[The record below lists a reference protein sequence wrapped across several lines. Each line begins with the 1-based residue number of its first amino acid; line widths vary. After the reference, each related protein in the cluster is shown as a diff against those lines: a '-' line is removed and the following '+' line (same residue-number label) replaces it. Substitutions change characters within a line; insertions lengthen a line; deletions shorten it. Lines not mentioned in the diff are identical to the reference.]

1 VTSGP
6 DLVNTFR
13 YILGVLLVVGL
24 PPGVVWW
31 FVVHPFVGFWRKVG
45 VRGTMTVM
53 TLFFV
58 VSVAGLVMIRDAL
71 LGPDLGSQW
80 PLVVLGATLAA
91 IAIFIGLKRKKY
103 LTMRIL
109 AGVPEVETDVE
120 KRGKLLDEGPYAL
133 VRHPRYVEITL
144 FTFGYAAIA
153 NHVGCWI
160 VAILTVP
167 VIHFVV
173 ILEERELVD
182 RFGDAYREYA
192 ARVPRYFPRRR
203 G

>member
-1 VTSGP
+1 M
-6 DLVNTFR
+6 NTFR

-53 TLFFV
+53 ALFFV
-58 VSVAGLVMIRDAL
+58 VSVAWLAMIRDAL
-71 LGPDLGSQW
+71 LGPDLGLQW
-80 PLVVLGATLAA
+80 PLVVLGAALAA
-91 IAIFIGLKRKKY
+91 AAIFIGVKRKKY

-109 AGVPEVETDVE
+109 AGVPEVETEVE
-120 KRGKLLDEGPYAL
+120 KRGKLLEEGPYAL

-144 FTFGYAAIA
+144 ATFAYTAIA
-153 NHVGCWI
+153 NYVGCWI
-160 VAILTVP
+160 LAILTIP
-167 VIHFVV
+167 VIHLVV

-192 ARVPRYFPRRR
+192 ARVPRYFPRKR